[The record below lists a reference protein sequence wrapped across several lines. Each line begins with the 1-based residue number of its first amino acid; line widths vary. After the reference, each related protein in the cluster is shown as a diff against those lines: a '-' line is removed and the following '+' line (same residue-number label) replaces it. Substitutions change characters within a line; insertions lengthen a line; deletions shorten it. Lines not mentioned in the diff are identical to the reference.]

1 MIGIGVF
8 VVMVF
13 VVAGLAGGVGFMVGR
28 GRAAVAEEQARRWQ
42 EAADQLRYERDAAGE
57 KAGIEKEAA
66 VEKVRIERDAVTE
79 QARRDR
85 EAAGEQLEALH
96 EKVRTETAARARAEA
111 DLTAAEG
118 RYDEQIE
125 LLRNEKEGIKRMAA
139 EVLEVTN
146 GRWMKQLTDMVDQR
160 AQATGQELDQRRKAI
175 DELIKPLSTQVS
187 TLTEYV
193 RGVEKDRVGS
203 YAALGERLQQLST
216 DNEQLRVTSKQASEE
231 TARLVNALRRPHTR
245 GKWGE
250 QQLRNVVDAAGMLN
264 HVDFAEQPSLAG
276 GENATLRPD
285 MTVRI
290 GGQMTIVVDA
300 KTPFNAFLDAHDARD
315 ADEHKKLM
323 ASHIKTMRRHID
335 QLSDKQYWDLPDR
348 SPELVVMFVPSEV
361 FLYEAWEQDPELWRY
376 AIDRKVVLAT
386 PTSLLTML
394 KSVAMVLRQ
403 EAMAE
408 NARVTAEM
416 CAALTKHLRKVAG
429 ELNKLGTKL
438 GGAVNQFNVT
448 VNAMERDVLP
458 EARQI
463 EELQGA
469 DAGDAIPALGT
480 VDRVAKM
487 LELPEEPEI
496 DDSRADHQEGVPE
509 ISTAEVDR
517 NVVDFI
523 ARN

>member
-42 EAADQLRYERDAAGE
+42 EAADQLRRERDAAGE
-57 KAGIEKEAA
+57 KADIEKEAA

-85 EAAGEQLEALH
+85 ESAGEQLEVLH

-125 LLRNEKEGIKRMAA
+125 LLRNEKESIKRMAA

-216 DNEQLRVTSKQASEE
+216 DNEQLRVTSTQAREE
-231 TARLVNALRRPHTR
+231 TARLVSALRRPHTR

-264 HVDFAEQPSLAG
+264 HVDFAEQPSLTDG
-276 GENATLRPD
+276 DATLRPD

-335 QLSDKQYWDLPDR
+335 QLSDKQYWDLPDH

-376 AIDRKVVLAT
+376 AVDRKVVLAT

-408 NARVTAEM
+408 NARVTAAM

-448 VNAMERDVLP
+448 VNAMEREVLP
-458 EARQI
+458 AARQI

-469 DAGDAIPALGT
+469 DAADAIPAPST
-480 VDRVAKM
+480 VDRVAKT
-487 LELPEEPEI
+487 LALPEATET
-496 DDSRADHQEGVPE
+496 DGSRADDQDDVLEVG
-509 ISTAEVDR
+509 TAEMDR

>member
-1 MIGIGVF
+1 LIGIGVF
-8 VVMVF
+8 VVMAF
-13 VVAGLAGGVGFMVGR
+13 VVAGLAGGIGFMVGR

-42 EAADQLRYERDAAGE
+42 ESAEQLRRERDAAGE
-57 KAGIEKEAA
+57 KADIEKEAA
-66 VEKVRIERDAVTE
+66 VERVRIERDAVAE
-79 QARRDR
+79 QARHDR
-85 EAAGEQLEALH
+85 EAANEQLEELH
-96 EKVRTETAARARAEA
+96 EQVRTETAARARAEA
-111 DLTAAEG
+111 DRTAAEG
-118 RYDEQIE
+118 RYVEQIG

-146 GRWMKQLTDMVDQR
+146 GRWMKQLTEMVDQR

-175 DELIKPLSTQVS
+175 DELVKPLSTQVE

-193 RGVEKDRVGS
+193 RGVEKDRVGAFAS
-203 YAALGERLQQLST
+203 LGEQLQQLAT
-216 DNEQLRVTSKQASEE
+216 NNEQLQLTSKQTSEE
-231 TARLVNALRRPHTR
+231 TARLVSALRQPHTR

-264 HVDFAEQPSLAG
+264 HVDFAEQP
-276 GENATLRPD
+276 TLSNGDTTMRPD

-300 KTPFNAFLDAHDARD
+300 KTPFNAFLEAHNARD
-315 ADEHKKLM
+315 EDEHKKLM
-323 ASHIKTMRRHID
+323 STHVKTMRRHID
-335 QLSDKQYWDLPDR
+335 QLSEKKYWDLPER

-394 KSVAMVLRQ
+394 KSVAMVVRH

-416 CAALTKHLRKVAG
+416 CADLTKHLRKVAG

-448 VNAMERDVLP
+448 VNAMEREVLP

-469 DAGDAIPALGT
+469 DAADAIPAIGM
-480 VDRVAKM
+480 VDRVTRT
-487 LELPEEPEI
+487 LELP
-496 DDSRADHQEGVPE
+496 G
-509 ISTAEVDR
+509 TAEVD
-517 NVVDFI
+517 DSPSS
-523 ARN
+523 APATLTLEPTAAAS